1 MPSAYVLINSDVGY
15 ESNVLEEIR
24 KVEEVEQAFALYGVY
39 DIIARVS
46 SESLDELKHVITW
59 KIRRMKG
66 VTAALTMIL
75 QDGNDPQLNDEVT
88 FTCQLPMVVHV

>member
-75 QDGNDPQLNDEVT
+75 QKSNDPLLNDEVS
-88 FTCQLPMVVHV
+88 FTCALPVVVHV